1 LPRRALGRGLDD
13 LIPASALQESQP
25 VLDIPVDQIDPNP
38 YQPRTN
44 IPEESLEELTVSI
57 EAHGILQPLIVRK
70 VDDRYQIVAGE
81 RRWRAAK
88 RAGLR
93 SVPCTVRGFSD
104 AQSLQIALIE
114 NLQREDID
122 PIEAA
127 RAYRVLIENFHL
139 TQAEIA
145 EQVGK
150 SRAAIA
156 NCLRLLNLPDVVQ
169 ESIINQRISEGHG
182 RALLGLLGREAE
194 LLQVWR
200 AVEEKG
206 LTVRATERLVR
217 KLLERDDERTK
228 EQRVETR
235 PDPFLS
241 EAKEIIQQA
250 LGTKTGIRA
259 RADGSGTISISFR
272 STEDLSRILDILS
285 GLAR

>member
-1 LPRRALGRGLDD
+1 MPRRALGRGLDD
-13 LIPASALQESQP
+13 LIPASALQESRP
-25 VLDIPVDQIDPNP
+25 VLDIPIDQIDPNP
-38 YQPRTN
+38 YQPRTD
-44 IPEESLEELTVSI
+44 IPEESLEELTLSI

-70 VDDRYQIVAGE
+70 TDDRYQLVAGE
-81 RRWRAAK
+81 RRWRAAQ

-93 SVPCTVRGFSD
+93 SVPCTVHGLSD
-104 AQSLQIALIE
+104 AQALQVALIE

-127 RAYRVLIENFHL
+127 RAYRVLIETFHL

-145 EQVGK
+145 AQVGK

-169 ESIINQRISEGHG
+169 ESITNHRITEGHG

-200 AVEEKG
+200 EVEEKE
-206 LTVRATERLVR
+206 LTVRDTERLVR
-217 KLLERDDERTK
+217 KFLEGDEK
-228 EQRVETR
+228 AAPGQQVQTR

-241 EAKEIIQQA
+241 EAKELIQQA
-250 LGTKTGIRA
+250 LGTKAGIRA
-259 RADGSGTISISFR
+259 RADGSGTITISFR
-272 STEDLSRILDILS
+272 STEDLSRILEILS
-285 GLAR
+285 SVGH